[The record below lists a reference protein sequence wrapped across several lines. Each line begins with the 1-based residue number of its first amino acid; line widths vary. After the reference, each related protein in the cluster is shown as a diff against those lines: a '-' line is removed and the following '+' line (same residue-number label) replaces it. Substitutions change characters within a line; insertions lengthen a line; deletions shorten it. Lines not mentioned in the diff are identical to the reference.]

1 MTNKDNLNNLFT
13 SILGVKINLIG
24 DEPEINEQMFINI
37 IEKWE
42 KAWKVQ
48 NNLLLH
54 FGLLFEG
61 YDGLL
66 YDALDNM
73 AVMMFGKEKADI
85 IHWYIYES
93 KREDGSTYKLIDPRD
108 SKEYLIKTPKDLYH
122 FLKTIDTFKFEI
134 DNGEDEEDEEDEE

>member
-66 YDALDNM
+66 YDA
-73 AVMMFGKEKADI
+73 
-85 IHWYIYES
+85 
-93 KREDGSTYKLIDPRD
+93 
-108 SKEYLIKTPKDLYH
+108 
-122 FLKTIDTFKFEI
+122 
-134 DNGEDEEDEEDEE
+134 